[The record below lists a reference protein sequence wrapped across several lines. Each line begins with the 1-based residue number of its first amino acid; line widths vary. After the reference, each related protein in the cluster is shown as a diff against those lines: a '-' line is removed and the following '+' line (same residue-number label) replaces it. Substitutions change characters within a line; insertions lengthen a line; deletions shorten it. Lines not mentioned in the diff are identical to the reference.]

1 VRPNLVA
8 AALVMVA
15 VAVASATG
23 TTDAVADEVGDR
35 PVFRY
40 TDEAITESSG
50 LVARDDVMFTV
61 NDSGDGP
68 LVYAVDTGTGDT
80 IGVTTYSNAQV
91 SDVEA
96 IAPGRGGS
104 LWVGDIGDNNAD
116 RPWVE
121 VYRVPVRDP
130 SGDREVA
137 ADRYRLVYANGARDA
152 EALLVHPSTGR
163 IYLVSKGILG
173 GTVYEAPVRL
183 EPGELNR
190 MEPVGQV
197 PGVVTDGTFLPG
209 GRHLLLRTYGTG
221 AVYSFPGLRQV
232 HSFDLPAQEQGEA
245 VAVDERGQVFIGTEG
260 SHTEVLQIELPALR
274 AQTGAQ
280 PGAQPGVPTSAPSSA
295 PAPAAADDAADP
307 ASDRATGDGAGN
319 GDGVWVA
326 GAALL
331 LVAGGVLLTAS
342 RRRSPRKQ

>member
-96 IAPGRGGS
+96 IAPGRGES

-183 EPGELNR
+183 APGELNR

-232 HSFDLPAQEQGEA
+232 RSFDLPAQEQGEA

-260 SHTEVLQIELPALR
+260 SHTEVLQIELPALPG

-280 PGAQPGVPTSAPSSA
+280 PGAPASAPSSA
-295 PAPAAADDAADP
+295 PDPAAADDAADP

-331 LVAGGVLLTAS
+331 LVAGGVVLTAS

>member
-1 VRPNLVA
+1 
-8 AALVMVA
+8 
-15 VAVASATG
+15 
-23 TTDAVADEVGDR
+23 
-35 PVFRY
+35 
-40 TDEAITESSG
+40 
-50 LVARDDVMFTV
+50 
-61 NDSGDGP
+61 
-68 LVYAVDTGTGDT
+68 
-80 IGVTTYSNAQV
+80 
-91 SDVEA
+91 
-96 IAPGRGGS
+96 
-104 LWVGDIGDNNAD
+104 
-116 RPWVE
+116 
-121 VYRVPVRDP
+121 
-130 SGDREVA
+130 
-137 ADRYRLVYANGARDA
+137 
-152 EALLVHPSTGR
+152 
-163 IYLVSKGILG
+163 
-173 GTVYEAPVRL
+173 
-183 EPGELNR
+183 
-190 MEPVGQV
+190 
-197 PGVVTDGTFLPG
+197 VVTDGTFLPG
-209 GRHLLLRTYGTG
+209 GGHLLLRTYGTG